1 LFLLREQD
9 RSKWNRALIAEG
21 LHALDRSASGGAV
34 TTHHLEAG
42 IAACHAAASSWEA
55 TNWPQIVELYDELLA
70 LTGSPVVAVNRAVAI
85 SRVDGPLSGLAALDA
100 IDNRAALQHYPLLP
114 AIQAEL
120 WREAGD
126 LGRAAACYRQAVGLA
141 RSAPEQR
148 WLTSR
153 LSLLV

>member
-1 LFLLREQD
+1 MIDE
-9 RSKWNRALIAEG
+9 A
-21 LHALDRSASGGAV
+21 RSAGAQGYV
-34 TTHHLEAG
+34 VKS
-42 IAACHAAASSWEA
+42 HASCE
-55 TNWPQIVELYDELLA
+55 
-70 LTGSPVVAVNRAVAI
+70 
-85 SRVDGPLSGLAALDA
+85 
-100 IDNRAALQHYPLLP
+100 LLP

-126 LGRAAACYRQAVGLA
+126 VDRAIECYRAALGLA